1 MKAKGA
7 PKKQTVGIHHSAVE
21 TDRQKEGNL
30 TELWRAWNHSIAYVA
45 ITNWQKDREQQM
57 YDKASVR
64 SVFVCSKTKC
74 IIYGDAIRQMED
86 RINNENDV
94 GWSRSSR

>member
-1 MKAKGA
+1 MNSPG
-7 PKKQTVGIHHSAVE
+7 PKKQNLERHLFQEE

-64 SVFVCSKTKC
+64 SVFVCFKTKC

-86 RINNENDV
+86 RIDNENDV

>member
-1 MKAKGA
+1 MNSPG
-7 PKKQTVGIHHSAVE
+7 PKKQNLERHLFQEE

-64 SVFVCSKTKC
+64 SVLFAQHGRFLMGESPKC
-74 IIYGDAIRQMED
+74 A
-86 RINNENDV
+86 
-94 GWSRSSR
+94 

>member
-1 MKAKGA
+1 MG
-7 PKKQTVGIHHSAVE
+7 KQNLERHLFQEE

-57 YDKASVR
+57 YNKASVR

-94 GWSRSSR
+94 SWSRSSR

>member
-1 MKAKGA
+1 
-7 PKKQTVGIHHSAVE
+7 
-21 TDRQKEGNL
+21 
-30 TELWRAWNHSIAYVA
+30 
-45 ITNWQKDREQQM
+45 M
-57 YDKASVR
+57 YNKASVR

-94 GWSRSSR
+94 RLEPEQSVKVC